1 MIFGKQ
7 WTDSGPVAATLYLIG
22 PVLTL
27 QVFSGALL
35 NAAGHPEITC
45 ASDWSRP
52 PSTSSGFFIAVLYFK
67 DIVAVAAAFVIGSYL
82 LLPLNLYL
90 QHRYAGISI
99 IEHLWQLR
107 WIALCTA
114 IMAAAVIA
122 VKAAVA
128 SQVHQEWALLAIQVV
143 VGVLAYVVA
152 MLIFERALVREVFTF
167 GFQAIPGGDRI
178 ARAAGIDRG
187 GKGAGGKGGKGGRR
201 RNRIIEMEAEA
212 ARGEARKVDMGMDI
226 AADLGDHEARTADI

>member
-1 MIFGKQ
+1 M
-7 WTDSGPVAATLYLIG
+7 
-22 PVLTL
+22 TL

-35 NAAGHPEITC
+35 NAAGHPEITLRFRLVTT
-45 ASDWSRP
+45 AVHIA
-52 PSTSSGFFIAVLYFK
+52 GFFIAVLYFK

-99 IEHLWQLR
+99 KEHLWQLR

-128 SQVHQEWALLAIQVV
+128 SQVPQEWALLAIQVV
-143 VGVLAYVVA
+143 VGALAYVVA
-152 MLIFERALVREVFTF
+152 MLIFERALVREASRSASRRSPVATESR
-167 GFQAIPGGDRI
+167 ARPESIAA
-178 ARAAGIDRG
+178 ARAAKAAKAAKAAD
-187 GKGAGGKGGKGGRR
+187 GATGSSRWKQKPR
-201 RNRIIEMEAEA
+201 A
-212 ARGEARKVDMGMDI
+212 ARRARSTWAWTSRPTWATTKPERPTSSSRRLSAGS
-226 AADLGDHEARTADI
+226 